1 MIKGTTIALG
11 LILTVAASPTAWCMS
26 MLQHGIKD
34 PNINAL
40 QSEKLQATA
49 GNGIAIHLDNQN
61 NRLLFS
67 DGKMIQFKNGQK
79 FRFIWG
85 NKVYVSGAAGWS
97 SIDLNGRKENA
108 NDDLVDD
115 PDDEAHGGTMFFE
128 FDEPT
133 RIESIKLVDIQS
145 SAESII
151 STFDDQDDLISEIEV
166 DGLGNNSVQTITV
179 QDDGVAR
186 LEIFMKHSGGVARVD
201 TCVPFEE

>member
-1 MIKGTTIALG
+1 MIRLITVIGVIVLIGVSPVYAQTLSLTLKGHGATQLRGDNRAGGPLRLDFDLG
-11 LILTVAASPTAWCMS
+11 TPNHDFGGPGIG
-26 MLQHGIKD
+26 HG
-34 PNINAL
+34 
-40 QSEKLQATA
+40 
-49 GNGIAIHLDNQN
+49 
-61 NRLLFS
+61 
-67 DGKMIQFKNGQK
+67 
-79 FRFIWG
+79 
-85 NKVYVSGAAGWS
+85 
-97 SIDLNGRKENA
+97 GREGHPGENA
-108 NDDLVDD
+108 VAEGNLLIIAEDIVDNNNDDLVDD